1 MSLHWSKG
9 NFYTRMLIS
18 LYWCAFQILVNKA
31 TMISSVYCTIYLKYC
46 YADQV
51 AVVTNG
57 IVTNAV
63 FNVGPWNAVYLHYI
77 PVIRTNRNSW
87 SLRQDSASICNG
99 IPDINYTV
107 ILTTVYSTL
116 DQSCR
121 TQCFLYRSEVGVTS
135 ISCMDQNR
143 QTSLCQL

>member
-9 NFYTRMLIS
+9 YFYTRLLIS
-18 LYWCAFQILVNKA
+18 FYWCAFQVLVNKA

-46 YADQV
+46 YVDQV
-51 AVVTNG
+51 AVVTPASLQ
-57 IVTNAV
+57 T
-63 FNVGPWNAVYLHYI
+63 LCSTSDHETLYI
-77 PVIRTNRNSW
+77 CTIFLWYRKNW
-87 SLRQDSASICNG
+87 SLRQDIASICNG
-99 IPDINYTV
+99 IPDINYTA
-107 ILTTVYSTL
+107 ILTTVYSIL

-135 ISCMDQNR
+135 RSCMDQNR